1 MLKKIKTI
9 KINNSH
15 IRLFIP
21 ASVFFPT
28 ATTNF
33 LIRDAKKFISKN
45 ADILDLGCGSGI
57 IAILANKLQ
66 TFVDAKGTTNLNY
79 YCVVVIMQFVI
90 I

>member
-21 ASVFFPT
+21 TSVFFPT

-33 LIRDAKKFISKN
+33 LIRDAKKIV
-45 ADILDLGCGSGI
+45 AR
-57 IAILANKLQ
+57 
-66 TFVDAKGTTNLNY
+66 
-79 YCVVVIMQFVI
+79 
-90 I
+90 